1 MKWTNFAL
9 INLFLIGALIFYF
22 PNHSLAQKP
31 KLIIPVGHTSK
42 VNAIAF
48 SEDGRYIFSAD
59 RTKTIQWDR
68 NTGQIRQTWPI
79 PDLVLSHHGKYLA
92 LFKENTEGAVG
103 LIETATGL
111 ERFFGDPKLLG
122 KVPIAI
128 SADERLLAVSN
139 RQEKGIDIWD
149 IDSGALVDAVPHPGE
164 SPILDLQFAG
174 NGKYLLIESPQDTD
188 LPIQFVIWDR
198 SKKEKIHEFKGT
210 RTTKLR
216 ASISPDGK
224 YLVKHTF
231 FDSDSQKQ
239 HLTVED
245 LTSDQGDLIELSSGQ
260 TIHSFEKPRVHSF
273 YNDPTI
279 FSSDGKKVAT
289 RVNGGGFELYDIN
302 TATSKRYQPKKD
314 DWITA
319 MSFLPNNKHL
329 ILGFNKGDLQLWSLQ
344 AEKTIQS
351 FKGTLSVS
359 SVDLSPDQSTLLT
372 GNRGA
377 LSGTC
382 RLVEWDLK
390 NGSPNRSGSFFV
402 PDIIN
407 TQFSSDGKRTMI
419 SSMSSIGIWNR
430 ESKMLDLSLPLPR
443 NPAAGNFTPSF
454 SKDGKLWSIVQAT
467 GELTLQDLTNK
478 IVLDTLIS
486 SNEPLTMTFMG
497 EEKDF
502 PPHIKQGVILTLS
515 QSNISSDGKLAA
527 VAQVISVPTSG
538 PDTYRYQL
546 KLVEIQSGEINQ
558 RAIEPPLN
566 TLYYKLLFS
575 PRGKLVLVC
584 YADSGLASLSG
595 YELYTTNG
603 LDKIQSVELKDRRI
617 SGLAISPDEKLLASG
632 LENGDILLW
641 EVGTGQCLDT
651 LAAHESSISDL
662 RFSSDGKWLLS
673 GGIDAKTKV
682 WDIQKREELITL
694 ISLDPDNWVV
704 TTPNGLF
711 DASIGAMERMYYEV
725 EYQGEKE
732 YIELEQLKARY
743 YEPGLLS
750 KVLGFSEEAIRPVD
764 GFDTV
769 ELFPKVTAKIDPK
782 TDRLKVQLLERN
794 GGIGKVSV
802 FINNK
807 EVLEEANPPSRG
819 EDPRR
824 QKEISI
830 DLSTFH
836 KYCFQHPDSVN
847 WLTVRAENAKGW
859 LKSDA
864 LTLPYTSL
872 DSHNQTAPDQNSKP
886 QTNRTRRPK
895 MYVLSIGTSNY
906 SGEQLDLKYGDQDAM
921 MMAKAMQSIGAALFQ
936 NGDSIEVHCFTTDP
950 SIPTDLQG
958 SPIPWQFAS
967 KTNIQTTFTSIK
979 EQAKAEDIIMV
990 YLSGHGVS
998 KRGKEEVQ
1006 FYYLTQG
1013 ISSEDD
1019 LNDPATLNAFTISS
1033 REMTKWI
1040 NDIPALKQVLVIDAC
1055 NSGQVIENLM
1065 GGSKQLNSSQIRAL
1079 DRMKDRT
1086 GMFILAGS
1094 ASDKLSYEASE
1105 YGQGLLTY
1113 AILQG
1118 MLGVATRK
1126 DDQGQDIVDV
1136 MKLFQYARDQVP
1148 LLAAKVNGIQTPM
1161 LGFPGQGA
1169 SFDIGILDDA
1179 AKVNIPIGN
1188 KKPVIIRSMFMNK
1201 KTVKDDLQL
1210 TQKLEDKFRKIASK
1224 GVRANLVYVDV
1235 NAYPGAYKI
1244 TGLYDTSGENI
1255 TIDLRLFHGEE
1266 APITIEIEPTADPD
1280 ELAKLILWKV
1290 ELELY

>member
-1 MKWTNFAL
+1 MIQTIAS
-9 INLFLIGALIFYF
+9 
-22 PNHSLAQKP
+22 SL
-31 KLIIPVGHTSK
+31 
-42 VNAIAF
+42 
-48 SEDGRYIFSAD
+48 DGRHLFSSG
-59 RTKTIQWDR
+59 RTRTIQWDR

-79 PDLVLSHHGKYLA
+79 PALGLSTHGKYLVS
-92 LFKENTEGAVG
+92 FEKDTEGAVR

-111 ERFFGDPKLLG
+111 ERFFGKSKFLG

-139 RQEKGIDIWD
+139 HQEKGIHIWD
-149 IDSGALVDAVPHPGE
+149 IDSGALIDTIPYPGV
-164 SPILDLQFAG
+164 SLKRDLQFAG
-174 NGKYLLIESPQDTD
+174 NNKYLLIGSNQEAST
-188 LPIQFVIWDR
+188 QFVIWDLT
-198 SKKEKIHEFKGT
+198 KKEKLHEFKGT
-210 RTTKLR
+210 PGTTLK
-216 ASISPDGK
+216 ASISPDGR
-224 YLVKHTF
+224 YLLKFTF
-231 FDSDSQKQ
+231 DLDSSKKN
-239 HLTVED
+239 LSTED
-245 LTSDQGDLIELSSGQ
+245 QLSDQADLIELSSGQ
-260 TIHSFEKPRVHSF
+260 TIHSFEKPRVHLF
-273 YNDPTI
+273 YNDPTT
-279 FSSDGKKVAT
+279 FSPDGKKVAT
-289 RVNGGGFELYDIN
+289 RVNGGGFELYDIT

-319 MSFLPNNKHL
+319 MSFLPDNKHL
-329 ILGFNKGDLQLWSLQ
+329 VLGFNKGDLQLWSLQ
-344 AEKTIQS
+344 AEKTIQ
-351 FKGTLSVS
+351 FFQGTLSVS

-377 LSGTC
+377 RNGTC

-390 NGSPNRSGSFFV
+390 NGSPSRSGSFFV
-402 PDIIN
+402 PDII
-407 TQFSSDGKRTMI
+407 TAQFSSDGKRTMV

-430 ESKMLDLSLPLPR
+430 ESKVLDLSLPLPR
-443 NPAAGNFTPSF
+443 NSAAGNFTPSF

-467 GELTLQDLTNK
+467 GALTLQDLTNK

-486 SNEPLTMTFMG
+486 SNEPLTMTSMG
-497 EEKDF
+497 EEKPF
-502 PPHIKQGVILTLS
+502 PPHIAQGVILTLS
-515 QSNISSDGKLAA
+515 PSSISSDGKLAA
-527 VAQVISVPTSG
+527 VAQVISVPAGAGTSH
-538 PDTYRYQL
+538 YQL

-558 RAIEPPLN
+558 RAIEPPVN

-575 PRGKLVLVC
+575 SRGKLVLVC
-584 YADSGLASLSG
+584 YADSGLGSLSG
-595 YELYTTNG
+595 YELYTTDG
-603 LDKIQSVELKDRRI
+603 LDKIQSVELKDRKI

-682 WDIQKREELITL
+682 WDIQKRKELITL

-725 EYQGEKE
+725 EYQGKKE

-750 KVLGFSEEAIRPVD
+750 KVLGYSDEAIRPVD

-769 ELFPKVTAKIDPK
+769 ELFPEITAKIDPK
-782 TDRLKVQLLERN
+782 TNRLKVQLLERN

-819 EDPRR
+819 ENPRR

-836 KYCFQHPDSVN
+836 KYCFQHQDSVN
-847 WLTVRAENAKGW
+847 WVTIRAENAEGW

-864 LTLPYTSL
+864 LTLPYTWL
-872 DSHNQTAPDQNSKP
+872 DSHSQTAPDQNSKP
-886 QTNRTRRPK
+886 QTNRTRHPK

-950 SIPTDLQG
+950 SIPADLQG

-979 EQAKAEDIIMV
+979 EQAKVEDIIMV

-998 KRGKEEVQ
+998 KSVKEETQ

-1013 ISSEDD
+1013 VSSEDD

-1040 NDIPALKQVLVIDAC
+1040 NDIPALKQVIVIDAC
-1055 NSGQVIENLM
+1055 NSGQVIENLT
-1065 GGSKQLNSSQIRAL
+1065 GGSKRLNSSQIRAL

-1126 DDQGQDIVDV
+1126 DDQGKDIVDV

-1148 LLAAKVNGIQTPM
+1148 QLAANINGIQTPM

-1169 SFDIGILDDA
+1169 SFDIGILDEA
-1179 AKVNIPIGN
+1179 AKANIPIGN

-1210 TQKLEDKFRKIASK
+1210 TQKLEDKFRKMASK

-1244 TGLYDTSGENI
+1244 TGLYETS
-1255 TIDLRLFHGEE
+1255 DDK
-1266 APITIEIEPTADPD
+1266 ITIELRLSKGNDLPIIIQVESTADVD
-1280 ELAKLILWKV
+1280 ELVDLILGEV
-1290 ELELY
+1290 EFELY